1 MPAEDAPKLPQ
12 KRFHRQRAHAN
23 PFSDHQL
30 EYPINPSLYDWTQH
44 FPNTDKQVQFA
55 DIGCGYGGLL
65 MGLSPLF
72 PDTKMIGMEIRV
84 KVEEYVRKKIAAL
97 RVQTGLYENVSVMR
111 MNSMK
116 YSPNFFQKGQLRYK
130 SKSHELSKIFILFPD
145 PHFKKRK
152 HKARTVTTTLLG
164 EYAYILREGG
174 RFYTITDVKDLHDWM
189 VSHINA
195 HPLFRRLTQNEL
207 DDDVCMPHVT
217 KDTEEGKKVERNKG
231 DKFLA
236 VYERIKDEMK
246 PWDGFDPYILR
257 PDENEIEEL

>member
-1 MPAEDAPKLPQ
+1 MPAEDAKLPQ

-30 EYPINPSLYDWTQH
+30 DYPINPSLYDWKPH
-44 FPNTDKQVQFA
+44 FPNINKQVEFA

-116 YSPNFFQKGQLRYK
+116 YSPNFFKKGQLRYK
-130 SKSHELSKIFILFPD
+130 CIISFSKIFILFPD

-152 HKARTVTTTLLG
+152 HKARIVTTTLLG
-164 EYAYILREGG
+164 ETFLIP
-174 RFYTITDVKDLHDWM
+174 
-189 VSHINA
+189 NA
-195 HPLFRRLTQNEL
+195 
-207 DDDVCMPHVT
+207 
-217 KDTEEGKKVERNKG
+217 
-231 DKFLA
+231 
-236 VYERIKDEMK
+236 
-246 PWDGFDPYILR
+246 
-257 PDENEIEEL
+257 